1 MSSLARFCFSNGH
14 QVYGYDKVCSATT
27 KNLTDLGIKITYD
40 SSILALP
47 KKLLSKEVK
56 IIYTPA
62 IKLNHPQLEFYSKQ
76 GNQILKRA
84 EFLSKICENK
94 KTLAIA
100 GTHGKTTTT
109 SILTHIFSKTNKSQL
124 KKIC

>member
-1 MSSLARFCFSNGH
+1 MQQFRNVEKNDGH
-14 QVYGYDKVCSATT
+14 RGPGPGTRGTGPGSRRLRIFEIRRVGVRRGAV
-27 KNLTDLGIKITYD
+27 N
-40 SSILALP
+40 
-47 KKLLSKEVK
+47 
-56 IIYTPA
+56 
-62 IKLNHPQLEFYSKQ
+62 KQ

-109 SILTHIFSKTNKSQL
+109 SILTHIFSKTNQSFTSFMGGFFRNKDSNFVKTGL
-124 KKIC
+124 DNFIVEAD